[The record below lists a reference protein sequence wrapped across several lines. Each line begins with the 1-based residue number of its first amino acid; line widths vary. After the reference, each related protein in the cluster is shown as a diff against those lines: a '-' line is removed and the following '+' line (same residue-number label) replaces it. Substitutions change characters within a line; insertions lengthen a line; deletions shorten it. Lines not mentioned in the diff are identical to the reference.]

1 MIVSYITPPSANAE
15 PFYPMMEKKGV
26 KVYFNSIHPDCDFII
41 STMPTGYFDLLRM
54 FHEAF
59 PEKPIIIYLWDLYK
73 TIHQPP
79 VKYDWRGH
87 FDILNKATEIWCPS
101 NEVIK
106 RVGEEGIDNSKCKLI
121 KTWARFFDYDG
132 EIVDKR
138 YILQPLRAYPNDKNY
153 GWLKRATQ
161 ELGIPV
167 FESKNKLSEED
178 FQKAIAECSFM
189 CCEYHETSTGGLT
202 LIEGYNLGK
211 VSVVSDSP
219 YEGVRDYLGDKA
231 IYFNDNSYE
240 DFKSVIKETW
250 ENTPVLNIKECREF
264 CKNHPSLDDMVSA
277 MVERLHVL
285 SEK

>member
-41 STMPTGYFDLLRM
+41 STMPTGYFHLLKM
-54 FHEAF
+54 FHETF
-59 PEKPIIIYLWDLYK
+59 PEKPIIIYLWDMYK
-73 TIHQPP
+73 TIHKPP
-79 VKYDWRGH
+79 FKYDWQAH
-87 FDILNKATEIWCPS
+87 IDILHKAKEIWCPS

-106 RVGEEGIDNSKCKLI
+106 RVAEEGVDNSKCKLI

-138 YILQPLRAYPNDKNY
+138 YILQPLRASTNDKNY
-153 GWLKRATQ
+153 GWLKKAAE
-161 ELGIPV
+161 ELNIPV
-167 FESKNKLSEED
+167 FESKNRLSEEE
-178 FQKAIAECSFM
+178 FQRAIAECSFM

-231 IYFNDNSYE
+231 IYFNDDSYE

-250 ENTPVLNIKECREF
+250 ENTPVPDLQECREF
-264 CKNHPSLDDMVSA
+264 CRNHPSLDDMVDA
-277 MVERLHVL
+277 MVKRLYAL
-285 SEK
+285 SEE